1 MDSRY
6 LLYLLLLLTAS
17 VFGLTQFKRQGLQ
30 FRIFVCYF
38 ALIFTSE
45 VLTRVI
51 GYYYQTSMPIYHV
64 LVPLQMLFYSFFFSL
79 LFTSGNP
86 RKIVVIVGLFASLL
100 SIANSLFWQS
110 VFEMPSNAIIL
121 LSLLTITL
129 VMLSFRHLLNHPS
142 ETKLLRTPL
151 FWFNVGSLVFYG
163 YTFLFIGFY
172 NLFGIYLEWAD
183 DVMWLPNMFMY
194 SSYFYA
200 LYLASKKRSF
210 T

>member
-6 LLYLLLLLTAS
+6 LLYLVLLLSAC
-17 VFGLTQFKRQGLQ
+17 VFGLTLFKRQGLQ
-30 FRIFVCYF
+30 FRLLACYF

-51 GYYYQTSMPIYHV
+51 GYYYKNSMPNYHV
-64 LVPLQMLFYSFFFSL
+64 LVPLQMLFYAWFFSL
-79 LFTSGNP
+79 LFPSRNT
-86 RKIVVIVGLFASLL
+86 RRIVLLGGIIAALL
-100 SIANSLFWQS
+100 SCANSLFWQS

-151 FWFNVGSLVFYG
+151 FWFNVGSLIFYG

-194 SSYFYA
+194 ASYFYA
-200 LYLASKKRSF
+200 LYLASREGSF